1 MNNTLENRKLD
12 LIELETVI
20 GANSWTWRAA
30 ENTAN
35 WLRKLGYNAK
45 LIVAF
50 LRAQYGDAPW
60 IGDLVK
66 SITDEII

>member
-12 LIELETVI
+12 LTELETVI
-20 GANSWTWRAA
+20 GATGWGWRAV
-30 ENTAN
+30 EYIAN
-35 WLRKLGYNAK
+35 WLRKLGYDAK